1 MMNMGAWRGMGLF
14 AFRPVAFAAA
24 CAFVFALGTPAAVA
38 DSQASGVWRAKNG
51 KVTIRLSACGGE
63 KLCGRIVA
71 LSKPRGKDGKLK
83 RDKKNPN
90 AALRNR
96 PVIGVTILSG
106 LKPEGANAWSGSI
119 YNPDDGNTYRSKV
132 KLVSPTRLKVNGC
145 VSVVCKSMDFYRV
158 N

>member
-1 MMNMGAWRGMGLF
+1 MMDMGAWRGMGLI
-14 AFRPVAFAAA
+14 ALKPVAVAAA
-24 CAFVFALGTPAAVA
+24 CAIAMSWGAAGALA
-38 DSQASGVWRAKNG
+38 DGHASGVWRAKNG
-51 KVTIRLSACGGE
+51 KVTIRLSTCGGE
-63 KLCGRIVA
+63 KLCGRIVG

-83 RDKKNPN
+83 RDRKNPN

-96 PVIGVTILSG
+96 PIVGVAILSG
-106 LKPEGANAWSGSI
+106 LKPDGTNRWSGSI
-119 YNPDDGNTYRSKV
+119 YNPDDGNTYRSQV

>member
-14 AFRPVAFAAA
+14 GFWPRVFTLA
-24 CAFVFALGTPAAVA
+24 CAMAFTLGTPAALA
-38 DSQASGVWRAKNG
+38 DGEASGVWRAKNG
-51 KVTIRLSACGGE
+51 KVTIRLSNCGGQ
-63 KLCGRIVA
+63 KLCGRIVG

-96 PVIGVTILSG
+96 PIVGVTILSG

-119 YNPDDGNTYRSKV
+119 YNPDDGSTYRSKV

-145 VSVVCKSMDFYRV
+145 VAVVCKSMDFYRV